1 MNRVISVIVLL
12 VLVLLF
18 GGLFYLVVFRFF
30 VPLFFAALFAML
42 FQPVHGWFVQKCRGH
57 NRIAAT
63 LTTLAI
69 LLIVLIPT
77 VIVVYQ
83 GAHDAVHL
91 MRGTDRVH
99 FEPQS
104 FDRLIDQVNSWFS
117 LQLDSKDLRTQL
129 GAKINDW
136 LAPIATKTPTFLL
149 DFLIGCFVFILAL
162 YYFLADGQQ
171 MLNTGMKLVPLERH
185 HQERLIDEF
194 EEISRAVVG
203 SHLIGGLTIAIMT
216 GIGFAVAGLKS
227 VFLLMMLTFLGS
239 MVPIVGSASIWVTVC
254 AWLVFVDDRI
264 LAAIVLGAYCLA
276 VVTVVDSILKP
287 MLLHGQSKLNAL
299 LAVLSVLGG
308 VEALGPIGVF
318 VGPMAVAFL
327 QVGLNMLQTQL
338 EDLNEPQKPDTTE
351 GAIASK

>member
-1 MNRVISVIVLL
+1 MNRVISLIVLL
-12 VLVLLF
+12 FLVLLF

-30 VPLFFAALFAML
+30 VPLFLAALFAML
-42 FQPVHGWFVQKCRGH
+42 FQPLHNWVLAKCRGY
-57 NRIAAT
+57 NRLGST

-83 GAHDAVHL
+83 GAHDAVRL
-91 MRGTDRVH
+91 MRNTDRVH
-99 FEPQS
+99 FETQS
-104 FDRLIDQVNSWFS
+104 FDRLVEQVNSWFS
-117 LQLDSKDLRTQL
+117 LQLDPKEIRTEM
-129 GAKINDW
+129 GTKINEW
-136 LAPIATKTPTFLL
+136 LAPIATKTPTVLL

-171 MLNTGMKLVPLERH
+171 MLNTVTKLVPLEQRH
-185 HQERLIDEF
+185 QQRLIDEF

-203 SHLIGGLTIAIMT
+203 AHLLGGLAIAILA
-216 GIGFAVAGLKS
+216 GLGFAIVGAKS

-254 AWLVFVDDRI
+254 AWLAFVDDRI
-264 LAAIVLGAYCLA
+264 PAAIVLGVYCLV

-287 MLLHGQSKLNAL
+287 MLLHGQSKLNPL

-338 EDLNEPQKPDTTE
+338 ADLNEPKHEASESHRRQK
-351 GAIASK
+351 